1 MLTYLILGMTY
12 AFAAAVE
19 PGPLQAYLISQTLSH
34 GWRRTLPAAFSPLI
48 SDGPVIA
55 LALLVLSRVPAWL
68 AQGLRL
74 AGGVFVL
81 YLAWGAVK
89 AWRRYDATDIGR
101 APSKRQSVLSAA
113 LVNLLNP
120 NPYISW
126 SLVLGPLL
134 LKGWREAPAHGLA
147 LLAGFYSV
155 MVLSLASTIAL
166 FAAARNL
173 GPRVNRVLIGLAAV
187 ALACFGCY
195 LLWSGAGGLR
205 GERAG
210 SVAEPYLGRIKAHA
224 VALSSNG

>member
-12 AFAAAVE
+12 AFAAAVQ
-19 PGPLQAYLISQTLSH
+19 PGPLQTYLISQTLRH

-55 LALLVLSRVPAWL
+55 LAVLVLSRVPAWL
-68 AQGLRL
+68 AQDLRL
-74 AGGVFVL
+74 AGGVYVL

-89 AWRRYDATDIGR
+89 AWRRYDATDMAG
-101 APSKRQSVLSAA
+101 APSKQQSVLSAA

-120 NPYISW
+120 NPYIGW

-134 LKGWREAPAHGLA
+134 LKGWREAPAHGVA
-147 LLAGFYSV
+147 LLAGFYGV
-155 MVLSLASTIAL
+155 MVLSLAGTIAL

-173 GPRVNRVLIGLAAV
+173 GPRVNRVLIGLASV

-195 LLWSGAGGLR
+195 LLWSGAGGWW
-205 GERAG
+205 
-210 SVAEPYLGRIKAHA
+210 AH
-224 VALSSNG
+224 